1 MTGAG
6 TFISR
11 WSRLKRKSGKA
22 CNVDPTGSVTRSDAA
37 GTSSTDDGNAEVSAA
52 PTFDPASLASFEPIT
67 ASTDIRTFLCSSI
80 PADLMRTV
88 LRRAWVSDPAIRD
101 FIGIAENQ
109 WDFADPTAIPGFGPL
124 RETDD
129 VQRLLAQALGNPDT
143 SSTAFRDMSVSA
155 EQPPSAT
162 IDPSRDAVADR
173 VRQTPGIL
181 AIGPDDARTSG
192 STPDK
197 GKMETAADND
207 RAAHAGEIPRRAHG
221 SALPR

>member
-1 MTGAG
+1 
-6 TFISR
+6 
-11 WSRLKRKSGKA
+11 
-22 CNVDPTGSVTRSDAA
+22 
-37 GTSSTDDGNAEVSAA
+37 
-52 PTFDPASLASFEPIT
+52 
-67 ASTDIRTFLCSSI
+67 
-80 PADLMRTV
+80 
-88 LRRAWVSDPAIRD
+88 VSDPAICD

-129 VQRLLAQALGNPDT
+129 VPRLLAQALGNPDT

>member
-11 WSRLKRKSGKA
+11 WSRLKRKSGKERNA
-22 CNVDPTGSVTRSDAA
+22 DPTGSVTPSDAA
-37 GTSSTDDGNAEVSAA
+37 GTSSADEDDAEVSAA
-52 PTFDPASLASFEPIT
+52 PTFDPASSASFEPIT
-67 ASTDIRTFLCSSI
+67 ASTDIRAFLLSSI
-80 PADLMRTV
+80 PADLMRAV
-88 LRRAWVSDPAIRD
+88 LRRSWVSDPAIRD

-129 VQRLLAQALGNPDT
+129 VPRLLAQALGNPDT
-143 SSTAFRDMSVSA
+143 SSTAFQDTSMSA
-155 EQPPSAT
+155 EQPSSAT

-173 VRQTPGIL
+173 VQQTPGIL
-181 AIGPDDARTSG
+181 AVGPDDAQTSR

-197 GKMETAADND
+197 GKIETAAEND
-207 RAAHAGEIPRRAHG
+207 RAAHAGKIPRRAHG